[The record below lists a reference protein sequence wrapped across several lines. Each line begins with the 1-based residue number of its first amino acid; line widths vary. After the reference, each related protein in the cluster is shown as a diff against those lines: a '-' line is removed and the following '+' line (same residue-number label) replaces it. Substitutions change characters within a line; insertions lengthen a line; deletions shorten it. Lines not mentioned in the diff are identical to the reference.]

1 MPLFK
6 RGRKQD
12 EEDLQ
17 WLYRNLQELVDDEP
31 AGEDAVEDE
40 PAENDEDHASAETA
54 MESPPESEL
63 SEQPPP
69 EPVLGLGEPE
79 PEMNESNTP
88 EPASGETPSS
98 ILPEPSPPESTAPGP
113 PPVEVPTPVSRE
125 SLLTQEDVTATTN
138 ESYER
143 RSRQMSGN
151 RRENAPFA
159 NRGQQPAQSRP
170 QRQESPPEEGTAD
183 TIVGPQSYFTGTFRS
198 EKDLRIE
205 GTLEGEI
212 DCRGTVIVAKDAT
225 LSATVRARNI
235 EIAGSVTGDVFIEER
250 LHLRSSG
257 EMRGQ
262 SHAASF
268 IVEEGGYFE
277 GEMKMGAPD
286 QEEWPTIGS
295 GSSSEGLGLSVE
307 STQWS
312 AKRPEGRPPNRTGTS
327 SIDSGLEDAGSGR
340 HRGI

>member
-17 WLYRNLQELVDDEP
+17 WLYRNLQELDDDDP
-31 AGEDAVEDE
+31 ASEVAEEDT
-40 PAENDEDHASAETA
+40 PADNDSKDTNAETA
-54 MESPPESEL
+54 MESPLEPVMTES
-63 SEQPPP
+63 PPP
-69 EPVLGLGEPE
+69 EPVLGEPE
-79 PEMNESNTP
+79 SELDEIPPP
-88 EPASGETPSS
+88 EPASGETPSPV
-98 ILPEPSPPESTAPGP
+98 LPEPSPPELTAPEP

-125 SLLTQEDVTATTN
+125 SLLTQEDVTAKSN

-159 NRGQQPAQSRP
+159 NRGQQQQSRP
-170 QRQESPPEEGTAD
+170 QRQEPPGEEGTAD

-198 EKDLRIE
+198 EKDLRVE

-295 GSSSEGLGLSVE
+295 ASSSEGLGLSVE
-307 STQWS
+307 STQWPT
-312 AKRPEGRPPNRTGTS
+312 KRTEGRPNRTGTNP
-327 SIDSGLEDAGSGR
+327 IDGGLEDAGSSR
-340 HRGI
+340 HRSI

>member
-17 WLYRNLQELVDDEP
+17 WLYRNLQDLDDTAPSREGAEEEEAPADSDGDDVDEGAVLEP
-31 AGEDAVEDE
+31 
-40 PAENDEDHASAETA
+40 
-54 MESPPESEL
+54 PPEPVL
-63 SEQPPP
+63 SEPPPP
-69 EPVLGLGEPE
+69 EPVLGDLPPPE
-79 PEMNESNTP
+79 PVLTELPPQEPVLSEPPPQPTPP
-88 EPASGETPSS
+88 EP
-98 ILPEPSPPESTAPGP
+98 PPA
-113 PPVEVPTPVSRE
+113 EVPTPVARE
-125 SLLTQEDVTATTN
+125 SLLAQEETTPKTG

-143 RSRQMSGN
+143 RNRQMSGN
-151 RRENAPFA
+151 RRENAPFT
-159 NRGQQPAQSRP
+159 NRGQQPP
-170 QRQESPPEEGTAD
+170 QPRQKLQESPPAESTTD

-205 GTLEGEI
+205 GTVEGEI

-277 GEMKMGAPD
+277 GEMKMGASD
-286 QEEWPTIGS
+286 QEEWPTIGN
-295 GSSSEGLGLSVE
+295 GSTSEGIGLSIE
-307 STQWS
+307 PTQWTT
-312 AKRPEGRPPNRTGTS
+312 KRAEARANRPGASPIDPGR
-327 SIDSGLEDAGSGR
+327 EDTGSGR
-340 HRGI
+340 HRGL

>member
-17 WLYRNLQELVDDEP
+17 WLYRNLQELDDAEP
-31 AGEDAVEDE
+31 SQE
-40 PAENDEDHASAETA
+40 SAEEEA
-54 MESPPESEL
+54 QADNDGIDDRDEKMMETPPEPEL
-63 SEQPPP
+63 NEQPPP
-69 EPVLGLGEPE
+69 EPVLGEPE
-79 PEMNESNTP
+79 PAVDEPPPP
-88 EPASGETPSS
+88 ENAADETLATV
-98 ILPEPSPPESTAPGP
+98 LPEPMPPEPTATEP

-125 SLLTQEDVTATTN
+125 SLLAQEDVTPKTN

-159 NRGQQPAQSRP
+159 NRGQQTPPSRP
-170 QRQESPPEEGTAD
+170 QRQESTTEEATAD

-198 EKDLRIE
+198 EKDLRVE

-277 GEMKMGAPD
+277 GEMKMGATN
-286 QEEWPTIGS
+286 QEDWPTIGS
-295 GSSSEGLGLSVE
+295 GSSTDGLGLSVE
-307 STQWS
+307 STQWP
-312 AKRPEGRPPNRTGTS
+312 AKRSENRPNRPGANP
-327 SIDSGLEDAGSGR
+327 IDSGREDTGAGR
-340 HRGI
+340 HRSI

>member
-17 WLYRNLQELVDDEP
+17 WLYRNLQELDEDESSREEGEEETP
-31 AGEDAVEDE
+31 AEDVGEDVAGGADLE
-40 PAENDEDHASAETA
+40 PTSEPVLA
-54 MESPPESEL
+54 ESPPPEPLPPDLPPEPVL
-63 SEQPPP
+63 AEPILTEPPPP
-69 EPVLGLGEPE
+69 EPVLPEPPQEPE
-79 PEMNESNTP
+79 Q
-88 EPASGETPSS
+88 PSD
-98 ILPEPSPPESTAPGP
+98 P
-113 PPVEVPTPVSRE
+113 PPVEIPTPVSRE
-125 SLLTQEDVTATTN
+125 SLLPQEEATPLTD

-143 RSRQMSGN
+143 RNRQMSGN
-151 RRENAPFA
+151 RRDNPPFA
-159 NRGQQPAQSRP
+159 NRGQQSAQPRP
-170 QRQESPPEEGTAD
+170 KRQESPPEDATTD

-205 GTLEGEI
+205 GTFEGEI

-250 LHLRSSG
+250 LHLRTSG

-277 GEMKMGAPD
+277 GEMKMGATD
-286 QEEWPTIGS
+286 QENWPTIGN
-295 GSSSEGLGLSVE
+295 GTTSENIGLAIE
-307 STQWS
+307 PTQWS
-312 AKRPEGRPPNRTGTS
+312 SKRSESRANRPGAGQ
-327 SIDSGLEDAGSGR
+327 IDSGREDTGSGR
-340 HRGI
+340 HLNI

>member
-17 WLYRNLQELVDDEP
+17 WLYRNLQELDDDDPES
-31 AGEDAVEDE
+31 EKAVNDE
-40 PAENDEDHASAETA
+40 PAENDEVDVGADTA
-54 MESPPESEL
+54 MASPPEPDL
-63 SEQPPP
+63 SEPPPP
-69 EPVLGLGEPE
+69 EPVLGEPE
-79 PEMNESNTP
+79 PEMNETTTTP
-88 EPASGETPSS
+88 EPASGETPPS
-98 ILPEPSPPESTAPGP
+98 ILPEPSPLESTAPEP

-125 SLLTQEDVTATTN
+125 SLLAQEDVTATTN

-312 AKRPEGRPPNRTGTS
+312 TKRSEGRPKQGPVQVR
-327 SIDSGLEDAGSGR
+327 
-340 HRGI
+340 

>member
-17 WLYRNLQELVDDEP
+17 WLYRNLQELDDT
-31 AGEDAVEDE
+31 ASSGEDAEEEAPVGNDGDDFGEGAEME
-40 PAENDEDHASAETA
+40 P
-54 MESPPESEL
+54 PPEPVLAE
-63 SEQPPP
+63 PPP
-69 EPVLGLGEPE
+69 EPVLGDLPPPE
-79 PEMNESNTP
+79 PVLTEPPPPP
-88 EPASGETPSS
+88 EPVLS
-98 ILPEPSPPESTAPGP
+98 EPLP
-113 PPVEVPTPVSRE
+113 PPTALEPPPAEIPTPVARE
-125 SLLTQEDVTATTN
+125 SLLAQEEATPNTG

-143 RSRQMSGN
+143 RNRQMSGN
-151 RRENAPFA
+151 RRENAPFT
-159 NRGQQPAQSRP
+159 NRGQQPPQPRP
-170 QRQESPPEEGTAD
+170 KRQESPPSEATTD

-205 GTLEGEI
+205 GTVEGEI

-235 EIAGSVTGDVFIEER
+235 EISGSVTGDVFIEER

-277 GEMKMGAPD
+277 GEMKMGSSD
-286 QEEWPTIGS
+286 QEDWPTIGN
-295 GSSSEGLGLSVE
+295 GSTSEGIGLSIE
-307 STQWS
+307 STQWTT
-312 AKRPEGRPPNRTGTS
+312 KRSEGRANRPGASPIDTS
-327 SIDSGLEDAGSGR
+327 REDTGSGR
-340 HRGI
+340 HRSI

>member
-17 WLYRNLQELVDDEP
+17 WLYRNLQELDDDES
-31 AGEDAVEDE
+31 AGEGAVDGE
-40 PAENDEDHASAETA
+40 PAENDEDDVSAETA
-54 MESPPESEL
+54 MESPLEPERSEP
-63 SEQPPP
+63 PPP
-69 EPVLGLGEPE
+69 EPVLGEPE
-79 PEMNESNTP
+79 PAMDEVTAP
-88 EPASGETPSS
+88 EPASGEIPAPV
-98 ILPEPSPPESTAPGP
+98 LPDPSPPESTVPEP

-125 SLLTQEDVTATTN
+125 SLLSQEDVTAKTN
-138 ESYER
+138 ASYER

-159 NRGQQPAQSRP
+159 NRGQQPPQSRP
-170 QRQESPPEEGTAD
+170 QRQEPPQEEGTAD

-198 EKDLRIE
+198 EKDLRVE

-286 QEEWPTIGS
+286 QAEWPTIGS

-312 AKRPEGRPPNRTGTS
+312 AKRSEGRPNRTGTS

-340 HRGI
+340 HRSI

>member
-1 MPLFK
+1 
-6 RGRKQD
+6 
-12 EEDLQ
+12 
-17 WLYRNLQELVDDEP
+17 
-31 AGEDAVEDE
+31 
-40 PAENDEDHASAETA
+40 
-54 MESPPESEL
+54 
-63 SEQPPP
+63 
-69 EPVLGLGEPE
+69 
-79 PEMNESNTP
+79 
-88 EPASGETPSS
+88 
-98 ILPEPSPPESTAPGP
+98 
-113 PPVEVPTPVSRE
+113 
-125 SLLTQEDVTATTN
+125 
-138 ESYER
+138 
-143 RSRQMSGN
+143 MSGN

-159 NRGQQPAQSRP
+159 NRGQQPPQSRP
-170 QRQESPPEEGTAD
+170 QRQEPPPEEGTAD

-198 EKDLRIE
+198 EKDLRVE

-286 QEEWPTIGS
+286 QAEWPTIGS

-312 AKRPEGRPPNRTGTS
+312 SKRSEGRPNRTGAS

-340 HRGI
+340 HRSI

>member
-1 MPLFK
+1 
-6 RGRKQD
+6 
-12 EEDLQ
+12 
-17 WLYRNLQELVDDEP
+17 
-31 AGEDAVEDE
+31 
-40 PAENDEDHASAETA
+40 
-54 MESPPESEL
+54 
-63 SEQPPP
+63 
-69 EPVLGLGEPE
+69 
-79 PEMNESNTP
+79 
-88 EPASGETPSS
+88 
-98 ILPEPSPPESTAPGP
+98 
-113 PPVEVPTPVSRE
+113 
-125 SLLTQEDVTATTN
+125 
-138 ESYER
+138 
-143 RSRQMSGN
+143 MSGN

-159 NRGQQPAQSRP
+159 NRGQQPPQSRP
-170 QRQESPPEEGTAD
+170 QRQEPPPEEGTAD

-286 QEEWPTIGS
+286 QAEWPTIGS

-312 AKRPEGRPPNRTGTS
+312 SKRSEGRPNRTGAS

-340 HRGI
+340 HRSI

>member
-17 WLYRNLQELVDDEP
+17 WLYRNLQELD
-31 AGEDAVEDE
+31 EDE
-40 PAENDEDHASAETA
+40 PSREEGEEETPAEEDGEDVAAGADLEPMSEPVLA
-54 MESPPESEL
+54 ESPPPEPLPSEL
-63 SEQPPP
+63 PP
-69 EPVLGLGEPE
+69 EPVLAEPVLAEPPSPEPVLPEPPQEPE
-79 PEMNESNTP
+79 P
-88 EPASGETPSS
+88 PSD
-98 ILPEPSPPESTAPGP
+98 P
-113 PPVEVPTPVSRE
+113 PPAEIPTPVSRE
-125 SLLTQEDVTATTN
+125 SLLAQEEATPLTD

-143 RSRQMSGN
+143 RNRQMSGN
-151 RRENAPFA
+151 RRDNPPFA
-159 NRGQQPAQSRP
+159 NRGQQPAQPRP
-170 QRQESPPEEGTAD
+170 KRQESPPEDATTD

-205 GTLEGEI
+205 GTFEGEI

-250 LHLRSSG
+250 LHLRTSG

-277 GEMKMGAPD
+277 GEMKMGATD
-286 QEEWPTIGS
+286 QEDWPTIGN
-295 GSSSEGLGLSVE
+295 GTTSENIGLAIE
-307 STQWS
+307 PTQWS
-312 AKRPEGRPPNRTGTS
+312 SKRAEGRS
-327 SIDSGLEDAGSGR
+327 SRPGAGQLDSGREDTASSR
-340 HRGI
+340 HLNI

>member
-17 WLYRNLQELVDDEP
+17 WLYRNLEELDDDAP
-31 AGEDAVEDE
+31 AREGAEEEMPAASDGDDVGEGFV
-40 PAENDEDHASAETA
+40 
-54 MESPPESEL
+54 ME
-63 SEQPPP
+63 PPP
-69 EPVLGLGEPE
+69 EPVLSDPPPPE
-79 PEMNESNTP
+79 PVLPDLPPP
-88 EPASGETPSS
+88 EPVLAEPMAPPAPV
-98 ILPEPSPPESTAPGP
+98 LPEPLLPEPPSPEP
-113 PPVEVPTPVSRE
+113 PPAEIPTPVSRE
-125 SLLTQEDVTATTN
+125 SLLAQEEATPNSN
-138 ESYER
+138 ESLER
-143 RSRQMSGN
+143 RNRQMSGN

-159 NRGQQPAQSRP
+159 NRGQPSSQPRP
-170 QRQESPPEEGTAD
+170 KRQESPPAETTTD

-205 GTLEGEI
+205 GTVEGEI

-277 GEMKMGAPD
+277 GEMKMGSTD
-286 QEEWPTIGS
+286 QENWPTIGN
-295 GSSSEGLGLSVE
+295 GSSTEGIGLAIE
-307 STQWS
+307 STKWT
-312 AKRPEGRPPNRTGTS
+312 AKRAESRPGRPGASP
-327 SIDSGLEDAGSGR
+327 IDPGREDTGSGR
-340 HRGI
+340 HRSI

>member
-17 WLYRNLQELVDDEP
+17 WLYRNLQELDDDDP
-31 AGEDAVEDE
+31 ASEVAAEDT
-40 PAENDEDHASAETA
+40 PADNDSKDTNAETA
-54 MESPPESEL
+54 MESPLEPVMTES
-63 SEQPPP
+63 PPP
-69 EPVLGLGEPE
+69 EPVLGEPE
-79 PEMNESNTP
+79 SELDEIPPP
-88 EPASGETPSS
+88 EPASGETPSPV
-98 ILPEPSPPESTAPGP
+98 LPEPSPPELTAPEP

-125 SLLTQEDVTATTN
+125 SLLTQEDVTAKSN

-159 NRGQQPAQSRP
+159 NRGQQQQSRP
-170 QRQESPPEEGTAD
+170 QRQEPPGEEGTAD

-198 EKDLRIE
+198 EKDLRVE

-295 GSSSEGLGLSVE
+295 ASSTEGLGLSVE
-307 STQWS
+307 STQWPT
-312 AKRPEGRPPNRTGTS
+312 KRTEGRPNRTGTNP
-327 SIDSGLEDAGSGR
+327 IDGGLEDAGSSR
-340 HRGI
+340 HRSI

>member
-17 WLYRNLQELVDDEP
+17 WLYRNLQDLDDDEP
-31 AGEDAVEDE
+31 AGEDAVEDK
-40 PAENDEDHASAETA
+40 PAENDGIDVNAEPV
-54 MESPPESEL
+54 MESPPEPEL
-63 SEQPPP
+63 SEPPPP
-69 EPVLGLGEPE
+69 EPVLGEPE
-79 PEMNESNTP
+79 PEMNETTTP
-88 EPASGETPSS
+88 ESASGETLSS
-98 ILPEPSPPESTAPGP
+98 ILPEPSPPESTAPEP

-170 QRQESPPEEGTAD
+170 QRQESPSEEGTAD

-312 AKRPEGRPPNRTGTS
+312 AKRPEGRPNRAGTS
-327 SIDSGLEDAGSGR
+327 SIDGGLEDAGSGR
-340 HRGI
+340 HRSI

>member
-6 RGRKQD
+6 RGRKQE

-17 WLYRNLQELVDDEP
+17 WLYRNLQELDDDEP
-31 AGEDAVEDE
+31 ADEDAVEE
-40 PAENDEDHASAETA
+40 LPADNDGDDVSAETA
-54 MESPPESEL
+54 MESPDQPEISEP
-63 SEQPPP
+63 PPP
-69 EPVLGLGEPE
+69 EPVLGGPE
-79 PEMNESNTP
+79 PEMDEIATP
-88 EPASGETPSS
+88 KPASGETPSS
-98 ILPEPSPPESTAPGP
+98 ILPEPTPPESTAPEP

-125 SLLTQEDVTATTN
+125 SLLTQEDVTAKTN

-159 NRGQQPAQSRP
+159 NRGQQPAQPRP
-170 QRQESPPEEGTAD
+170 QRQETPPEEGTAD

-295 GSSSEGLGLSVE
+295 GTSSEGLGLSVE

-312 AKRPEGRPPNRTGTS
+312 AKRPEGRTNRPGAS
-327 SIDSGLEDAGSGR
+327 SIDSGLEDGGSGR
-340 HRGI
+340 HRAI

>member
-17 WLYRNLQELVDDEP
+17 WLYRNLQDLDDDEP
-31 AGEDAVEDE
+31 ASEDAVEDE
-40 PAENDEDHASAETA
+40 PADNDEDDVSAETA
-54 MESPPESEL
+54 IESPPEPEL
-63 SEQPPP
+63 SEPPPP
-69 EPVLGLGEPE
+69 EPVLGEPE
-79 PEMNESNTP
+79 PEMNETTMP
-88 EPASGETPSS
+88 EPASGEIPSPV
-98 ILPEPSPPESTAPGP
+98 LPEPSPPESTVPEP

-125 SLLTQEDVTATTN
+125 SLLTQEDVTAKTN

-159 NRGQQPAQSRP
+159 NRGQQQPQSRP
-170 QRQESPPEEGTAD
+170 QRQESPPEDGTAD

-312 AKRPEGRPPNRTGTS
+312 AKRSESRPNRTGTS
-327 SIDSGLEDAGSGR
+327 PIDGGLEDAGSGR
-340 HRGI
+340 HRSI

>member
-17 WLYRNLQELVDDEP
+17 WLYRNLQELDDDET
-31 AGEDAVEDE
+31 ADEGEESEMFTGGGAEVDREGPGAVSSSE
-40 PAENDEDHASAETA
+40 PALAESLPPREPEA
-54 MESPPESEL
+54 EESM
-63 SEQPPP
+63 PP
-69 EPVLGLGEPE
+69 EPVLRD
-79 PEMNESNTP
+79 
-88 EPASGETPSS
+88 
-98 ILPEPSPPESTAPGP
+98 SPPEEPVLPDPAPEDEAPEP
-113 PPVEVPTPVSRE
+113 PRVDVPTPVARE
-125 SLLTQEDVTATTN
+125 SLLVTEEATPKTN
-138 ESYER
+138 DSYER
-143 RSRQMSGN
+143 RSKQMSGN

-159 NRGQQPAQSRP
+159 NRGQQPPQPRAKRP
-170 QRQESPPEEGTAD
+170 EQPPAEVTTD
-183 TIVGPQSYFTGTFRS
+183 TTVGPQSYFTGTFRS
-198 EKDLRIE
+198 EKDLCIE
-205 GTLEGEI
+205 GTFEGEI

-277 GEMKMGAPD
+277 GEMKMGAAD
-286 QEEWPTIGS
+286 QENWPKIGD
-295 GSSSEGLGLSVE
+295 GSSSDGIGLSME
-307 STQWS
+307 STQWTT
-312 AKRPEGRPPNRTGTS
+312 KRPESRSNRAGSTPIDGGR
-327 SIDSGLEDAGSGR
+327 DDAGSSR

>member
-17 WLYRNLQELVDDEP
+17 WLYRNLQELDDDDP
-31 AGEDAVEDE
+31 ASEVAEEDT
-40 PAENDEDHASAETA
+40 PADNDSKDTNAETA
-54 MESPPESEL
+54 MESPLEPVMTES
-63 SEQPPP
+63 PPP
-69 EPVLGLGEPE
+69 EPVLGEPE
-79 PEMNESNTP
+79 SELDEIPPP
-88 EPASGETPSS
+88 EPASGETPSPV
-98 ILPEPSPPESTAPGP
+98 LPEPSSPELTAPEP

-125 SLLTQEDVTATTN
+125 SLLTQEDVTAKSN

-159 NRGQQPAQSRP
+159 NRGQQQQSRP
-170 QRQESPPEEGTAD
+170 QRQEPPGEEGTAD

-198 EKDLRIE
+198 EKDLRVE

-295 GSSSEGLGLSVE
+295 ASSTEGLGLSVE
-307 STQWS
+307 STQWPT
-312 AKRPEGRPPNRTGTS
+312 KRTEGRPNRTGTNP
-327 SIDSGLEDAGSGR
+327 IDGGLEDAGSSR
-340 HRGI
+340 HRSI

>member
-17 WLYRNLQELVDDEP
+17 WLYRNLQELDDDES
-31 AGEDAVEDE
+31 AGEGAVDGE
-40 PAENDEDHASAETA
+40 PAENDEDDVSAETA
-54 MESPPESEL
+54 MESPLEPERSEP
-63 SEQPPP
+63 PPP
-69 EPVLGLGEPE
+69 EPVLGEPE
-79 PEMNESNTP
+79 PAMDEVTAP
-88 EPASGETPSS
+88 EPASGEIPAPV
-98 ILPEPSPPESTAPGP
+98 LPDPSPPESTVPEP

-125 SLLTQEDVTATTN
+125 SLLSQEDVTAKTN

-159 NRGQQPAQSRP
+159 NRGQQPPQSRP
-170 QRQESPPEEGTAD
+170 QRQEPPQEEGTAD

-198 EKDLRIE
+198 EKDLRVE

-286 QEEWPTIGS
+286 QAEWPTIGS

-312 AKRPEGRPPNRTGTS
+312 AKRSEGRPNRTGTS

-340 HRGI
+340 HRSI

>member
-6 RGRKQD
+6 RGKRQD

-17 WLYRNLQELVDDEP
+17 WLYRNLQELDDDES
-31 AGEDAVEDE
+31 AGEDAVDDV
-40 PAENDEDHASAETA
+40 PAENDEDDFNAETA
-54 MESPPESEL
+54 MESPLEPERSE
-63 SEQPPP
+63 SPPP
-69 EPVLGLGEPE
+69 EPVLGEPE
-79 PEMNESNTP
+79 LDMDEVTAP
-88 EPASGETPSS
+88 EPASGEIPAPV
-98 ILPEPSPPESTAPGP
+98 LPDPSPPESTVPEP

-125 SLLTQEDVTATTN
+125 SLLSQEDDTAKTN

-159 NRGQQPAQSRP
+159 NRGQQPPQSRP
-170 QRQESPPEEGTAD
+170 QRQEPPQEEGTAD

-198 EKDLRIE
+198 EKDLRVE

-286 QEEWPTIGS
+286 QAEWPTIGS
-295 GSSSEGLGLSVE
+295 GSSSDGLGLSVE

-312 AKRPEGRPPNRTGTS
+312 TKRTEGRPNRTGTS

-340 HRGI
+340 HRSI

>member
-1 MPLFK
+1 MDSPL
-6 RGRKQD
+6 
-12 EEDLQ
+12 EP
-17 WLYRNLQELVDDEP
+17 EL
-31 AGEDAVEDE
+31 
-40 PAENDEDHASAETA
+40 AE
-54 MESPPESEL
+54 
-63 SEQPPP
+63 PPP
-69 EPVLGLGEPE
+69 PDPVLGE
-79 PEMNESNTP
+79 P
-88 EPASGETPSS
+88 EPASGETPLPV
-98 ILPEPSPPESTAPGP
+98 LPELSPPESTVSEP

-125 SLLTQEDVTATTN
+125 SLLTQENVTAKSN

-159 NRGQQPAQSRP
+159 NRGQQPPQSRP

-198 EKDLRIE
+198 EKDLRVE

-277 GEMKMGAPD
+277 GEMKMGTPD
-286 QEEWPTIGS
+286 QEDWPTIGS
-295 GSSSEGLGLSVE
+295 GSSSDGFGLSVE

-312 AKRPEGRPPNRTGTS
+312 TKRSEARTNRTGTS
-327 SIDSGLEDAGSGR
+327 PIDGGLEDAESGR
-340 HRGI
+340 HRSI

>member
-17 WLYRNLQELVDDEP
+17 WLYRNLQELDDDEAEGEGAVDDEP
-31 AGEDAVEDE
+31 AAS
-40 PAENDEDHASAETA
+40 DEDDFSAETA
-54 MESPPESEL
+54 MESPLEPERSE
-63 SEQPPP
+63 PPTP
-69 EPVLGLGEPE
+69 EPVLGETE
-79 PEMNESNTP
+79 PEMDEMTAP
-88 EPASGETPSS
+88 EPASDETPTPV
-98 ILPEPSPPESTAPGP
+98 LPEPSPPESTAPEP

-125 SLLTQEDVTATTN
+125 SLLSQEDVTAKTN

-159 NRGQQPAQSRP
+159 NRGQQPPQSRP
-170 QRQESPPEEGTAD
+170 QRQEPPPDEGTAD

-198 EKDLRIE
+198 EKDLRVE

-286 QEEWPTIGS
+286 QAEWPTIGS
-295 GSSSEGLGLSVE
+295 GSTSEGLGLSVE

-312 AKRPEGRPPNRTGTS
+312 TKRSEGRPNRTGTS

-340 HRGI
+340 HRSI

>member
-17 WLYRNLQELVDDEP
+17 WLYRNLQELDDDEAEGEGAADDEP
-31 AGEDAVEDE
+31 AES
-40 PAENDEDHASAETA
+40 DEDDVSAETA
-54 MESPPESEL
+54 MESPLEPKRSE
-63 SEQPPP
+63 PPTP
-69 EPVLGLGEPE
+69 EPVLGEPE
-79 PEMNESNTP
+79 PELDEMTAP
-88 EPASGETPSS
+88 EPASDETPTPV
-98 ILPEPSPPESTAPGP
+98 LPEPSPPESTAPEP

-125 SLLTQEDVTATTN
+125 SLLSQEDVTAKTN

-159 NRGQQPAQSRP
+159 NRGQQPPQSRP
-170 QRQESPPEEGTAD
+170 QRQEPPPDEGTAD

-286 QEEWPTIGS
+286 QAEWPTIGS

-312 AKRPEGRPPNRTGTS
+312 AKRSESRPNRTGTS

-340 HRGI
+340 HRSI

>member
-6 RGRKQD
+6 RGKKQD

-17 WLYRNLQELVDDEP
+17 WLYRNLQELDDDESAGEGAVDDEP
-31 AGEDAVEDE
+31 AES
-40 PAENDEDHASAETA
+40 DEDDVSAETA
-54 MESPPESEL
+54 MESPLEHERSEP
-63 SEQPPP
+63 PPP
-69 EPVLGLGEPE
+69 EPVLGEPE
-79 PEMNESNTP
+79 PDMDEVTAP
-88 EPASGETPSS
+88 EPASGEIPAPV
-98 ILPEPSPPESTAPGP
+98 LPDPSPPESTVPEP

-125 SLLTQEDVTATTN
+125 SLLSQEDVTAKTN

-159 NRGQQPAQSRP
+159 NRGQQTPQSRP
-170 QRQESPPEEGTAD
+170 QRQEPPPDEGTAD

-286 QEEWPTIGS
+286 QAEWPTIGS

-312 AKRPEGRPPNRTGTS
+312 AKRSEGRPNRTGTS

-340 HRGI
+340 HRSI

>member
-17 WLYRNLQELVDDEP
+17 WLYRNLQELDDDESASEGAEEDSP
-31 AGEDAVEDE
+31 ADNDGKDA
-40 PAENDEDHASAETA
+40 NAETA
-54 MESPPESEL
+54 MEPPLEPVMAEP
-63 SEQPPP
+63 PPP
-69 EPVLGLGEPE
+69 EPVLGEPE
-79 PEMNESNTP
+79 PELDEISPP
-88 EPASGETPSS
+88 EPASGETPPPV
-98 ILPEPSPPESTAPGP
+98 LPEPSPPELTTPEP

-125 SLLTQEDVTATTN
+125 SLLTQEDVTAKSN

-159 NRGQQPAQSRP
+159 NRGQQPQQSRP
-170 QRQESPPEEGTAD
+170 QRQEPPAEEGTAD

-295 GSSSEGLGLSVE
+295 WSSTEGLGLSVE

-312 AKRPEGRPPNRTGTS
+312 TKRSEARSNRTGTNP
-327 SIDSGLEDAGSGR
+327 IDGGLEDAGSSR
-340 HRGI
+340 HRSI

>member
-6 RGRKQD
+6 RGKKQD

-17 WLYRNLQELVDDEP
+17 WLYRNLQELDDAEP
-31 AGEDAVEDE
+31 SREGAEEEV
-40 PAENDEDHASAETA
+40 PADGDGDDIRVGTA
-54 MESPPESEL
+54 MESPPEPVLTE
-63 SEQPPP
+63 PP
-69 EPVLGLGEPE
+69 EPVLGEPE
-79 PEMNESNTP
+79 PVLDETSPP
-88 EPASGETPSS
+88 EPALSESPPRV
-98 ILPEPSPPESTAPGP
+98 LPESPPPESRASEP
-113 PPVEVPTPVSRE
+113 PPAEVPTPVSRE
-125 SLLTQEDVTATTN
+125 SLLAQEDVTPKTN
-138 ESYER
+138 ESNER

-151 RRENAPFA
+151 RRETAPFA
-159 NRGQQPAQSRP
+159 NRGQQPPQPRPP
-170 QRQESPPEEGTAD
+170 QRQESPPSETTAD

-277 GEMKMGAPD
+277 GEMKMGATD

-295 GSSSEGLGLSVE
+295 GAPSEGLGLSVE
-307 STQWS
+307 STQWTT
-312 AKRPEGRPPNRTGTS
+312 KRTEARTTRPGASPV
-327 SIDSGLEDAGSGR
+327 DSGREDPGSGR
-340 HRGI
+340 HRSI

>member
-17 WLYRNLQELVDDEP
+17 WLYRNLQELD
-31 AGEDAVEDE
+31 EDE
-40 PAENDEDHASAETA
+40 PSREEGGEETPAEDDGEDVAAGADLEPMSEPVLA
-54 MESPPESEL
+54 ESPPPEPLPPEL
-63 SEQPPP
+63 PP
-69 EPVLGLGEPE
+69 EPVLAEPPSPEPVLPEPPQEPE
-79 PEMNESNTP
+79 P
-88 EPASGETPSS
+88 PSD
-98 ILPEPSPPESTAPGP
+98 P
-113 PPVEVPTPVSRE
+113 PPAEIPTPVSRE
-125 SLLTQEDVTATTN
+125 SLLAQEEATPLTD

-143 RSRQMSGN
+143 RNRQMSGN
-151 RRENAPFA
+151 RRDNPPFA
-159 NRGQQPAQSRP
+159 NRGQQQPAQPRP
-170 QRQESPPEEGTAD
+170 KRQESPPEDATTD

-205 GTLEGEI
+205 GTFEGEI

-250 LHLRSSG
+250 LHLRTSG

-277 GEMKMGAPD
+277 GEMKMGATD
-286 QEEWPTIGS
+286 QEDWPTIGN
-295 GSSSEGLGLSVE
+295 GTTSENIGLAIE
-307 STQWS
+307 PTQWS
-312 AKRPEGRPPNRTGTS
+312 SKRSEGRS
-327 SIDSGLEDAGSGR
+327 SRPGAGQIDSGREDTASSR
-340 HRGI
+340 HLNI

>member
-17 WLYRNLQELVDDEP
+17 WLYRNLQELDDDEP
-31 AGEDAVEDE
+31 SQEGGVEEEEVQDDNSG
-40 PAENDEDHASAETA
+40 NDEHDERTMET
-54 MESPPESEL
+54 PPEHEL
-63 SEQPPP
+63 NEQPPP
-69 EPVLGLGEPE
+69 EPVLGEPE
-79 PEMNESNTP
+79 PVVDET
-88 EPASGETPSS
+88 PASDNTSDE
-98 ILPEPSPPESTAPGP
+98 LPASVLPDPSPPEPAADEP

-125 SLLTQEDVTATTN
+125 SLLSQDDVKPKTN
-138 ESYER
+138 DSYER

-159 NRGQQPAQSRP
+159 NRGQQPPPARP
-170 QRQESPPEEGTAD
+170 QRQESPTDEATAD

-198 EKDLRIE
+198 EKDLRVE

-277 GEMKMGAPD
+277 GEMKMGAIN
-286 QEEWPTIGS
+286 QEDWPAIGS

-307 STQWS
+307 STQWP
-312 AKRPEGRPPNRTGTS
+312 AKRSESRANRPGATPIDGGR
-327 SIDSGLEDAGSGR
+327 EDAGSGL
-340 HRGI
+340 HRNI

>member
-17 WLYRNLQELVDDEP
+17 WLYRNLQELDDDEHEGEG
-31 AGEDAVEDE
+31 AGADE
-40 PAENDEDHASAETA
+40 PAENDEDDVSAETA
-54 MESPPESEL
+54 MESPFEPERSE
-63 SEQPPP
+63 PPTP
-69 EPVLGLGEPE
+69 EPVLGEPE
-79 PEMNESNTP
+79 PDMDEMTAP
-88 EPASGETPSS
+88 EPASGEIPSPV
-98 ILPEPSPPESTAPGP
+98 LPEPSPPESTAPEP

-125 SLLTQEDVTATTN
+125 SLLSQEDVTAKTN

-159 NRGQQPAQSRP
+159 NRGQQPPQSRP
-170 QRQESPPEEGTAD
+170 QRQEPPPDEGTAD

-198 EKDLRIE
+198 EKDLRVE

-286 QEEWPTIGS
+286 QAEWPTIGS

-312 AKRPEGRPPNRTGTS
+312 TKRSEGRPNRTGAS

-340 HRGI
+340 HRSI

>member
-17 WLYRNLQELVDDEP
+17 WLYRNLQELDDGEP
-31 AGEDAVEDE
+31 SGEDAEE
-40 PAENDEDHASAETA
+40 ETPADGDGDDVGIETV
-54 MESPPESEL
+54 MESPPEPVLTEP
-63 SEQPPP
+63 PPP
-69 EPVLGLGEPE
+69 EPVLGEPE
-79 PEMNESNTP
+79 PVLDETSP
-88 EPASGETPSS
+88 SEPALGETQPLVLSES
-98 ILPEPSPPESTAPGP
+98 PPPESTASEP

-125 SLLTQEDVTATTN
+125 SLLAQEDVTPKTN

-151 RRENAPFA
+151 RQENAPFA
-159 NRGQQPAQSRP
+159 NRGQQPPQPRP
-170 QRQESPPEEGTAD
+170 QRQESPPPAEETAAD

-277 GEMKMGAPD
+277 GEMKMGATD

-295 GSSSEGLGLSVE
+295 ASSSEGLGLSVE
-307 STQWS
+307 STQWTT
-312 AKRPEGRPPNRTGTS
+312 KRSEARTNRPGASPIDTGR
-327 SIDSGLEDAGSGR
+327 EDPGSGR
-340 HRGI
+340 HRSI

>member
-17 WLYRNLQELVDDEP
+17 WLYRNLQDLDD
-31 AGEDAVEDE
+31 
-40 PAENDEDHASAETA
+40 AETSREGDEEEA
-54 MESPPESEL
+54 SDDSNGDEVGVGTEMESQPEPELTEPPT
-63 SEQPPP
+63 P
-69 EPVLGLGEPE
+69 EPVLGEPE
-79 PEMNESNTP
+79 PVLDETSPP
-88 EPASGETPSS
+88 EPALGETPPHT
-98 ILPEPSPPESTAPGP
+98 LPESIPEEPTASEP

-125 SLLTQEDVTATTN
+125 SLLAQEDVTPTTN

-159 NRGQQPAQSRP
+159 NRGQQPSQSRP
-170 QRQESPPEEGTAD
+170 QRPESPPADAATTD

-277 GEMKMGAPD
+277 GEMKMGATD

-295 GSSSEGLGLSVE
+295 SSPPEGLGLSVE
-307 STQWS
+307 STQWT
-312 AKRPEGRPPNRTGTS
+312 AKRSEARPNRPGANPIDTGR
-327 SIDSGLEDAGSGR
+327 EDTASGR
-340 HRGI
+340 HRNI

>member
-17 WLYRNLQELVDDEP
+17 RLYRNLQELDDDGP
-31 AGEDAVEDE
+31 ASEGAEEEA
-40 PAENDEDHASAETA
+40 PADNAGREANAESA
-54 MESPPESEL
+54 MESPLEPVL
-63 SEQPPP
+63 ADPPPP
-69 EPVLGLGEPE
+69 EPILGEPE
-79 PEMNESNTP
+79 GEPDEITPP
-88 EPASGETPSS
+88 EPAPGETPSPV
-98 ILPEPSPPESTAPGP
+98 LPEPSPPELTAPES

-125 SLLTQEDVTATTN
+125 SLLTQEDVTAKSN

-159 NRGQQPAQSRP
+159 NRGQQPQQSRP
-170 QRQESPPEEGTAD
+170 QRPEPPAEEGTAD

-295 GSSSEGLGLSVE
+295 GSSSEGLGLPVE

-312 AKRPEGRPPNRTGTS
+312 TKRPEARTNRTGTNP
-327 SIDSGLEDAGSGR
+327 IDGGLEDAGSGR

>member
-17 WLYRNLQELVDDEP
+17 WLYRNLQELDDDEPEGEGAGDDEP
-31 AGEDAVEDE
+31 AES
-40 PAENDEDHASAETA
+40 DEDDVSAETA
-54 MESPPESEL
+54 MESPLEPERSE
-63 SEQPPP
+63 PPTP
-69 EPVLGLGEPE
+69 EPVLGEPE
-79 PEMNESNTP
+79 PKMNEMTAP
-88 EPASGETPSS
+88 EPASDDTPTPV
-98 ILPEPSPPESTAPGP
+98 LPEPSPPESTAPEP

-125 SLLTQEDVTATTN
+125 SLLSQEDVTAKTH

-159 NRGQQPAQSRP
+159 NRGQQPPQSRP
-170 QRQESPPEEGTAD
+170 QRQEPPPDEGTAD

-286 QEEWPTIGS
+286 QAEWPTIGS

-312 AKRPEGRPPNRTGTS
+312 AKRPEGRTNRTGTS

-340 HRGI
+340 HRSI